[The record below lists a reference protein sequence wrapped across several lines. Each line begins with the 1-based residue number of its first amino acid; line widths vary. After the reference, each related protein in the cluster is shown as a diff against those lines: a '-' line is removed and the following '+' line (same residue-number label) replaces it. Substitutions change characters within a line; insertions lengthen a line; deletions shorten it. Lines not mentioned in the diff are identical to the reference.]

1 MIHYTLDRLILNVL
15 LGDYWETDDA
25 NTIKL
30 AKVTINMSH
39 CCGKNVLYV
48 FLCLEHAWLLV
59 NILSYAA
66 LW

>member
-30 AKVTINMSH
+30 AKVTTNMSH
-39 CCGKNVLYV
+39 CWGN
-48 FLCLEHAWLLV
+48 
-59 NILSYAA
+59 A
-66 LW
+66 L

>member
-39 CCGKNVLYV
+39 CRGNALYV
-48 FLCLEHAWLLV
+48 FLCPEPVWLLV
-59 NILSYAA
+59 NFLSYAA